1 MGVWQPSSQNSLNP
15 VFQTKNT
22 NNLQRMA
29 KNNPSWNRNEVELV
43 SINLFNFCRV
53 ALLVMGEEIMFVL
66 FNFVRGSLQT
76 WNLN

>member
-1 MGVWQPSSQNSLNP
+1 VGVWQPSSQNSLNP

-22 NNLQRMA
+22 NILQRMA